1 MNTANLKFIL
11 AIAFLGLLSFSGNI
25 QAQDKKIQPSQKASV
40 TQFIGNDT
48 EITFTFSRPGVKG
61 RKIYGGIVPFGME
74 PANKYSEK
82 PFPWR
87 AGANE
92 NTTIEV
98 STDVKIEGQPLAA
111 GKYSIHTIPGE
122 KEWVV
127 IFNKVND
134 QWGSYKYDEK
144 MDALRIK
151 VASQKAPF
159 EEWLNYGFG
168 DITDNSTIAY
178 FHWEKLKV
186 PFKIET
192 AEQTTN

>member
-1 MNTANLKFIL
+1 MTNVKFL
-11 AIAFLGLLSFSGNI
+11 LSIAFLGLISFSNSV
-25 QAQDKKIQPSQKASV
+25 QAQDKKVQASQKASV
-40 TQFIGNDT
+40 TQFIGDDT

-61 RKIYGGIVPFGME
+61 RKIWGELVPYGME

-98 STDVKIEGQPLAA
+98 SKDVQIEGEPLAA

-122 KEWVV
+122 KEWIV

-134 QWGSYKYDEK
+134 QWGSYKYDET
-144 MDALRIK
+144 MDALRVT
-151 VASQKAPF
+151 VASEKAPF

-168 DITDNSTIAY
+168 DITDKSAIAY

-186 PFKIET
+186 PFKIEI

>member
-1 MNTANLKFIL
+1 MKSNTIKLVAVLL
-11 AIAFLGLLSFSGNI
+11 VAGLLVAVQGV
-25 QAQDKKIQPSQKASV
+25 QAQDKKIQKSQKASV

-48 EITFTFSRPGVKG
+48 EITFSFSRPGVKG
-61 RKIYGGIVPFGME
+61 RKIWGELVPFGME
-74 PANKYSEK
+74 PGNKYSDNK

-87 AGANE
+87 AGANA
-92 NTTIEV
+92 NTTFEV
-98 STDVKIEGQPLAA
+98 STDVKIEGQPLSA

-134 QWGSYKYDEK
+134 QWGSYKYDVSQ
-144 MDALRIK
+144 DALRIT
-151 VASQKAPF
+151 VASQKADF
-159 EEWLNYGFG
+159 QEWLNYGFG

-186 PFKIET
+186 PFKIEI
-192 AEQTTN
+192 AE